1 MGRRVQVFVS
11 SPSDVADERRQ
22 CGEVVQELNTTLRA
36 LTPERDTEL
45 ELLRWETHT
54 HPDLVGNP
62 QAVVD
67 EQVDQDYDIFLGIM
81 WSRFGTPTP
90 TAGSG
95 TEQEFR
101 AARRGWEDTRRP
113 RHLLFYFCE
122 APISAAFAG
131 ENAAQLGA
139 VHAFRTELNRLG
151 LVGSYED
158 RSRFADRVR
167 RDLVLV
173 LSRVLAESD
182 PGAGTPG
189 SGVSVPS
196 SGART
201 VSEAERAI
209 ARERVRTEADTY
221 ERLRRTMPPGDART
235 RRMEVVASRLRSLGQ
250 STAALLPELVSSRQP
265 GERLAAVCALQ
276 AVPDAEYLDWLADR
290 ICGEKPFVGYH
301 AALALL
307 HAARLLPAG
316 DLPRLAAAMGRAEAC
331 AERVRPDTDRASTLR
346 HAHLEMARRS

>member
-1 MGRRVQVFVS
+1 MTRRVQVFVS
-11 SPSDVADERRQ
+11 SPGDVTDERRQ
-22 CGEVVQELNTTLRA
+22 CGEVVEELNTTLRA

-67 EQVDQDYDIFLGIM
+67 EQLDEDYDIFLGIM

-95 TEQEFR
+95 TEHEFR
-101 AARRGWEDTRRP
+101 AARQGWEDRRRP

-122 APISAAFAG
+122 APVKPSFAG
-131 ENAAQLGA
+131 ANAAQLAA
-139 VHAFRTELNRLG
+139 VHRFRTELSQLG
-151 LVGSYED
+151 LIGSYED
-158 RSRFADRVR
+158 RSRFGDRVR

-173 LSRVLAESD
+173 LSRLLAG
-182 PGAGTPG
+182 PAPTAAGAGTPL
-189 SGVSVPS
+189 SR
-196 SGART
+196 GA
-201 VSEAERAI
+201 SEAELAI
-209 ARERVRTEADTY
+209 ARGRVRVEADAY
-221 ERLRRTMPPGDART
+221 QRLRRTMPPGDART

-250 STAALLPELVSSRQP
+250 STATLLPELVASREP

-276 AVPDAEYLDWLADR
+276 AVPDAGYLEWLADR
-290 ICGEKPFVGYH
+290 ICEEKPFVGYH

-307 HAARLLPAG
+307 HAARLLPPE
-316 DLPRLAAAMGRAEAC
+316 DLPRLNEALERANTC
-331 AERVRPDTDRASTLR
+331 ADRAGPDSDRSMTLR
-346 HAHLEMARRS
+346 HAHREMARRS